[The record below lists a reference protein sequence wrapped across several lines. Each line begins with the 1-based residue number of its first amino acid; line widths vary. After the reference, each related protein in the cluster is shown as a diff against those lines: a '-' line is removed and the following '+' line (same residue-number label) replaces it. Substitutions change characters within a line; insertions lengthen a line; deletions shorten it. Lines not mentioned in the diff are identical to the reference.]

1 MTLVRLLSV
10 NPIYTKTKMNSC
22 FWENK
27 VNTEEGFFVCTRNS
41 KNYGNRNSLTGYH
54 GITLKTLSGEYES
67 MGIHRA
73 IWMAANRQRIQK
85 GMHICHRNDDP
96 SDNRISNLYCDT
108 PKNNVLASIKN
119 RSKTRKRFG
128 HKTKVRAVFESGN
141 TKDYTSMTAAAKELG
156 VSRPVI
162 GKILSDDPVNK
173 YYHYAYDDQK
183 NKYKFVRVK

>member
-1 MTLVRLLSV
+1 
-10 NPIYTKTKMNSC
+10 MNSC

-27 VNTEEGFFVCTRNS
+27 VNTEEGFFVCKRNS
-41 KNYGNRNSLTGYH
+41 KNYGNKNPITAYRS
-54 GITLKTLSGEYES
+54 ITLKILGGGFES

-73 IWMAANRQRIQK
+73 IWMAANRQRIPK

-119 RSKTRKRFG
+119 RPKTRKRFG
-128 HKTKVRAVFESGN
+128 HKTKVRAVFENGA
-141 TKDYTSMTAAAKELG
+141 TKDFISMTAAANELQ

-162 GKILSDDPVNK
+162 GKILSTDPVNK
-173 YYHYAYDDQK
+173 YYHYAYDDLK
-183 NKYKFVRVK
+183 NKYKFVQV